1 MQQTPPGH
9 WTPQPLYTL
18 EAMGPLHDLNRHFL
32 DLLADRENFRA
43 CTRAAE
49 SATLACA
56 LAALTPAQRAQA
68 ARCPYALFD
77 LRFQDAEHWRQ
88 RLEGTKA
95 WRIEDAEAPGHERL
109 EFVHVA
115 LFYAWHVA
123 WTGQLAA
130 QVMLGMPAG
139 TAHALRVT
147 ALNSLPALAPRA
159 ALELKARFSPRGSFW
174 SSLIRSAAR
183 GDAAQLKRV
192 QLFGLQL
199 AAAAHLP

>member
-1 MQQTPPGH
+1 MQQTPTGH
-9 WTPQPLYTL
+9 WTPQPHYTL
-18 EAMGPLHDLNRHFL
+18 EALGPLHDLNQRFL
-32 DLLADRENFRA
+32 DLLAERTENFKGA
-43 CTRAAE
+43 RAAE

-88 RLEGTKA
+88 RLEGSKA

-123 WTGQLAA
+123 RTGQLAA
-130 QVMLGMPAG
+130 QVMLGMQAG
-139 TAHALRVT
+139 TAHALRAT
-147 ALNSLPALAPRA
+147 PLNSLPALAPRA
-159 ALELKARFSPRGSFW
+159 ALELKARFIPRVSFW

-183 GDAAQLKRV
+183 GDAAQLRRV